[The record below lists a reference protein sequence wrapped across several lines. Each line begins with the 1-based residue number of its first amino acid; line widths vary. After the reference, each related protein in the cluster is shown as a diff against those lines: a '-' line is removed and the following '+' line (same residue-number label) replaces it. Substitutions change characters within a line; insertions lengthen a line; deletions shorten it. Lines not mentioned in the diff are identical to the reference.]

1 MSDVRDWKRSIVGNM
16 NTCLAPVV
24 LDIGVSVSKMNASG
38 RWLLG
43 IRGSRRAFLMWS
55 TAALTTGVV
64 HAAWPQVGPTSRQT
78 VMNFEDLFA
87 KARVSAQRAYV
98 APIVPDP
105 ALIEKVDYS
114 AHWQI
119 QFREDATLF
128 PAGPRLPVQLFHPGR
143 YFSEPVA
150 IHVRD

>member
-1 MSDVRDWKRSIVGNM
+1 
-16 NTCLAPVV
+16 
-24 LDIGVSVSKMNASG
+24 
-38 RWLLG
+38 
-43 IRGSRRAFLMWS
+43 
-55 TAALTTGVV
+55 
-64 HAAWPQVGPTSRQT
+64 
-78 VMNFEDLFA
+78 MNFEDLFA

-105 ALIEKVDYS
+105 ALIEKVDYG